1 MASDTKNVKLGVCR
15 VLFNGNDLGYTK
27 GGVEVEVKTD
37 THEVNVDQFGKTPI
51 NEYIMGRSCTVK
63 APLAETTLDNLV
75 ATMPGATLVSDGVFA
90 TGTITIATQPTNGQT
105 ITVNGQTITFKTA
118 ASAPLEVTIGGT
130 TAVTAANLAS
140 VLGGS
145 SVPAIAAAN
154 YTAAANVVNVAYD
167 LRGTAGNAFTL
178 VTGTAGASVTMSGAT
193 LTGGVNATTNRVDV
207 TSGIGIDLLAI
218 AKELRLHPVAKADND
233 KSEDFVIPLCASSG
247 ALTFAYKLEDERVY
261 NAEFKAYPDPNT
273 NKLFYIGQ

>member
-15 VLFNGNDLGYTK
+15 VLFNGTDLGYTK

-75 ATMPGATLVSDGVFA
+75 ATMPGATLVSDGVVA
-90 TGTITIATQPTNGQT
+90 TGTITITTQPTTGQT
-105 ITVNGQTITFKTA
+105 ITVNGQTVTFKTA
-118 ASAPLEVTIGGT
+118 AAGPLEVTIG
-130 TAVTAANLAS
+130 ANASATAANLTN
-140 VLGGS
+140 VLNAS

-154 YTAAANVVNVAYD
+154 YSVLAAVVTVNYD
-167 LRGTAGNAFTL
+167 LRGTVGNAFTL
-178 VTGTAGASVTMSGAT
+178 ATGTAAAAVTMSGAT
-193 LTGGVNATTNRVDV
+193 LTGGTDATTNRVDV
-207 TSGIGIDLLAI
+207 TSGIGIDLLSI

-247 ALTFAYKLEDERVY
+247 ALSFAYKLEDERVF
-261 NAEFKAYPDPNT
+261 NAEFKAYPDPTT
-273 NKLFYIGQ
+273 NKLFYFGQ